1 MKAIFIAYNQ
11 AYNQEIVELLEG
23 LGQRGY
29 TVWEE
34 IGGRG
39 SVDGEPHLGNHAWQG
54 LRPSGRGSAVINARL
69 GPGIYFIFFHYIC
82 RIKTVSIMAKVA
94 TNSNFTELLQDSKLV
109 IVDFWATWCG
119 PCRMLSPILDEVEE
133 EMSDKISVVKVNVDD
148 ADEIAA
154 QYRIMSIPTL
164 LFFKNGQQVDKTVG
178 AMPKPALVEK
188 INANL

>member
-1 MKAIFIAYNQ
+1 
-11 AYNQEIVELLEG
+11 
-23 LGQRGY
+23 
-29 TVWEE
+29 
-34 IGGRG
+34 
-39 SVDGEPHLGNHAWQG
+39 
-54 LRPSGRGSAVINARL
+54 
-69 GPGIYFIFFHYIC
+69 
-82 RIKTVSIMAKVA
+82 MAKVA

-164 LFFKNGQQVDKTVG
+164 LFFKGGELVDKTVG

>member
-1 MKAIFIAYNQ
+1 
-11 AYNQEIVELLEG
+11 
-23 LGQRGY
+23 
-29 TVWEE
+29 
-34 IGGRG
+34 
-39 SVDGEPHLGNHAWQG
+39 
-54 LRPSGRGSAVINARL
+54 
-69 GPGIYFIFFHYIC
+69 
-82 RIKTVSIMAKVA
+82 MAKVA

-164 LFFKNGQQVDKTVG
+164 LFIKNGQIVDKTVG